1 MKTESPIAF
10 AVSNTEFVELSAI
23 ERFEDGSGYV
33 SVIRVGSGEFAC
45 SGRAFFFGGL
55 PRFLKDLKKAY
66 EELRGHAELRTQYEE
81 EFVRFEFTSRG
92 HVVVTGL
99 LRDYGGLERK
109 LQFGFE
115 ADQSFVPPLIASIER
130 VNEELK

>member
-1 MKTESPIAF
+1 MKTATLIAF
-10 AVSNTEFVELSAI
+10 AVSKTEFVELSAI

-33 SVIRVGSGEFAC
+33 SEIRVGSGEFAC
-45 SGRAFFFGGL
+45 SGRKFFFGGL
-55 PRFLKDLKKAY
+55 PRFLKDLKNAH

-81 EFVRFEFTSRG
+81 EFVRFEFTPLG

-115 ADQSFVPPLIASIER
+115 ADQSFVPPFIASVER
-130 VNEELK
+130 VTAELK

>member
-1 MKTESPIAF
+1 MKTATPIAF
-10 AVSNTEFVELSAI
+10 TFTETEFVELSAI

-33 SVIRVGSGEFAC
+33 SMIRVGSGEFAC
-45 SGRAFFFGGL
+45 SGRKFFFAGL
-55 PRFLKDLKKAY
+55 PGFLKNLKKGY
-66 EELRGHAELRTQYEE
+66 QELRGHAELRTQYEE

-99 LRDYGGLERK
+99 LRDYGNLDRK

-130 VNEELK
+130 VTAELK